1 MPDLSPPPPY
11 LTMPVS
17 VDQFAL
23 ELFRIGGVKLGE
35 FTLKSG
41 RKSPVYVDLRVLV
54 SSPSVLRMAGE
65 ALLPVLERL
74 QFDRIAGLPYAGLPI
89 AVSASLAGNLPML
102 YARKEAKDYGTRKL
116 IEGAYESGMTVA
128 LLDDVITD
136 GGAKLELVIP
146 FLQEGLKVRDFVVL
160 VDREQGGADLL
171 RSNGYELHSV
181 FTLRQV
187 LEALRRGEA
196 ITREQ
201 YTEVMDYLSQG

>member
-1 MPDLSPPPPY
+1 
-11 LTMPVS
+11 MPVS

-102 YARKEAKDYGTRKL
+102 YARKEAKEYGTRKL
-116 IEGAYESGMTVA
+116 IEGAYEAGMTVA

-136 GGAKLELVIP
+136 GGAKLELVTP
-146 FLQEGLKVRDFVVL
+146 FLQEGLKVRDFLVL

-187 LEALRRGEA
+187 LEALRRGNA
-196 ITREQ
+196 ITPEQ

>member
-1 MPDLSPPPPY
+1 
-11 LTMPVS
+11 MPVS
-17 VDQFAL
+17 VAQFAL
-23 ELFRIGGVKLGE
+23 ELFRIGGVKLGD

-74 QFDRIAGLPYAGLPI
+74 RFDRIAGLPYAGLPI

-116 IEGAYESGMTVA
+116 IEGAYEPGMTVA

-136 GGAKLELVIP
+136 GGAKLELVTP
-146 FLQEGLKVRDFVVL
+146 FLQEGMKVRDFVVL

-171 RSNGYELHSV
+171 RSKGYELHSV
-181 FTLRQV
+181 FTLREV
-187 LEALRRGEA
+187 LEALRLGEA
-196 ITREQ
+196 ITPEQ
-201 YTEVMDYLSQG
+201 YAEVMDYLSQA

>member
-1 MPDLSPPPPY
+1 
-11 LTMPVS
+11 MPVS

-102 YARKEAKDYGTRKL
+102 YARKEAKEYGTRKL
-116 IEGAYESGMTVA
+116 IEGAYEAGMTVA

-136 GGAKLELVIP
+136 GGAKLELVTP

-187 LEALRRGEA
+187 LEALHRGDA
-196 ITREQ
+196 ITPEQ